1 MCGMGLMG
9 CWLLIGGRSRCA
21 LCALVGWCF
30 GGELAGLEIGWEWT
44 ARGRADCGCC
54 RPWKLE
60 DVEKHVTQQLT
71 TESVTAV
78 DGSTVKLPVKDYPI
92 SVCCH
97 SDSPGCVDIIK
108 TTKAVIDQFNQE
120 HGKG

>member
-1 MCGMGLMG
+1 MGVWG
-9 CWLLIGGRSRCA
+9 VVLL
-21 LCALVGWCF
+21 LTVGDF
-30 GGELAGLEIGWEWT
+30 
-44 ARGRADCGCC
+44 R

-60 DVEKHVTQQLT
+60 DVEKHVTEQLT

-78 DGSTVKLPVKDYPI
+78 DGTNVHLPVKDYPI

-108 TTKAVIDQFNQE
+108 TTRAVIDKFNKDM
-120 HGKG
+120 GRT

>member
-1 MCGMGLMG
+1 MEEDGLLM
-9 CWLLIGGRSRCA
+9 L
-21 LCALVGWCF
+21 F
-30 GGELAGLEIGWEWT
+30 G
-44 ARGRADCGCC
+44 

-78 DGSTVKLPVKDYPI
+78 DGTIVHLPVKDYPI

-97 SDSPGCVDIIK
+97 SDSPGCVDIIR
-108 TTKAVIDQFNQE
+108 TTKGVIDKFNKE
-120 HGKG
+120 YSKG